1 MSWRSLK
8 RILVP
13 LLIIILTVILIISL
27 NRDEDKIEEP
37 VPISRHGVAVIMT
50 GAAARIPQ
58 EAALLEELDRRGLLH
73 DLVFISGVS
82 SGALNAVVLNGI
94 LSGKLSWNEYHRILN
109 HLKNSDIFT
118 KEENKLP
125 LNTSPA
131 RELFINIFEN
141 KLGYHSIGDLPYP
154 TGISFTHLNPF
165 DLKKTVYRMCSRK
178 INPETDTTLSLVDI
192 VMASSAFPVVF
203 PPVRIS
209 NVSTI
214 PDVEYID
221 GGIGEDHVPY
231 HALLEFE
238 KYRGV
243 GVEKVYIISRKSDS
257 IPEISKEL
265 SGLGI
270 DDRGIFN
277 KLNISLDAILSRGIM
292 KRLEEYSANA
302 PELVPLTY
310 VWIPQ
315 YSADFLLF
323 NFDDL
328 EEQYSLTTNWA
339 RKNKPV
345 PLRDFLSMHQHNGN

>member
-1 MSWRSLK
+1 MKSRSLI
-8 RILVP
+8 RILVT
-13 LLIIILTVILIISL
+13 LLFIIVTVILVISL
-27 NRDEDKIEEP
+27 NRDKDKIEEP
-37 VPISRHGVAVIMT
+37 VPLARNGVAVIMT

-58 EAALLEELDRRGLLH
+58 EAALLEELDRRGLLQ
-73 DLVFISGVS
+73 DVVFISGVS

-94 LSGKLSWNEYHRILN
+94 LSGKFTWNEYHRILN

-118 KEENKLP
+118 QEENKLP

-131 RELFINIFEN
+131 RELFTDIFEN

-154 TGISFTHLNPF
+154 TEISFTHLNPF
-165 DLKKTVYRMCSRK
+165 DLKKTVYRMCNRK

-203 PPVRIS
+203 PAIRIS

-257 IPEISKEL
+257 KPEISKEL

-270 DDRGIFN
+270 NDRGIFD
-277 KLNISLDAILSRGIM
+277 KLNISLDAILSKGIM
-292 KRLEEYSANA
+292 KRLEEYTASA

-315 YSADFLLF
+315 YSANFLLF

-328 EEQYSLTTNWA
+328 KEQYLLTTHWA

-345 PLRDFLSMHQHNGN
+345 PLQDFLLTHQNNGN

>member
-1 MSWRSLK
+1 MRSRSLI
-8 RILVP
+8 RILVT
-13 LLIIILTVILIISL
+13 LLFIILTVILVISL
-27 NRDEDKIEEP
+27 NRDDDKIEEP
-37 VPISRHGVAVIMT
+37 VPLARHGVAVIMT

-58 EAALLEELDRRGLLH
+58 EAALLEELDRRGLLN
-73 DLVFISGVS
+73 DVVFISGVS

-94 LSGKLSWNEYHRILN
+94 LSGKFRWNEYHMILN
-109 HLKNSDIFT
+109 HLKNNDIYT
-118 KEENKLP
+118 QEGNKLP
-125 LNTSPA
+125 LNTSPSRA
-131 RELFINIFEN
+131 LFTNIFEK

-203 PPVRIS
+203 PAIRIS

-214 PDVEYID
+214 PDVDYID
-221 GGIGEDHVPY
+221 GGIGEDHVPF

-257 IPEISKEL
+257 EPEISKEL

-270 DDRGIFN
+270 NDRGIFD
-277 KLNISLDAILSRGIM
+277 KLNISLDAILSKGIL
-292 KRLEEYSANA
+292 KRLEEYAASA
-302 PELVPLTY
+302 PELIPLTY

-315 YSADFLLF
+315 YSANFLLF

-328 EEQYSLTTNWA
+328 KEQYLLTTQWA
-339 RKNKPV
+339 RKNDPV
-345 PLRDFLSMHQHNGN
+345 PLEEFLLTHGHNGN